1 MQQVFVW
8 NFYDRHKHV
17 FTSSPGDI
25 IFCHLLLMLLLKFTK
40 YSPQRFSLYLS
51 FQQIVRS
58 KPSIILAQNQVKM
71 VTVNYFTNETDSS
84 QTPFQYELWLISLVM
99 NFTLLSI
106 GVWMVANIGIYG
118 IRSKKF
124 RRNKK
129 KTLSEHLLLKVL
141 FITAIL
147 MIPRI
152 LTTQALLWVGYEPRA
167 DDGQCNL
174 LNHFTVGLYWLGFF
188 PVCLFWWLR
197 QRSLYLQPSLI
208 RLYTKPLQV
217 LSWGCIIFVFFFEM
231 LAALGMI
238 VMSHYEATKNGCRE
252 IEDNYQYQAKVHYYL
267 AATLVISE
275 LTLLALF
282 IYPLKRHH
290 KSAFTSKQPVCRVQA
305 VEVNS
310 AESYFS
316 SDDKI
321 YRSSADKSTSS
332 SGEQFN
338 YSVFST
344 NKKKSNNS
352 GNHDFSRAQS
362 CKTNKRIVR
371 VMRRS
376 VVCASVCIVSDV
388 LSFVVVTLFLPPNL
402 VRSFRNSLHDLNL
415 IINLVTLLVTF
426 EKYEYITTAMIR
438 KPPQKL
444 STNKSI
450 NLRGLAPGLHSSEET
465 SQRWRVVGDTSNNSS
480 R

>member
-1 MQQVFVW
+1 
-8 NFYDRHKHV
+8 
-17 FTSSPGDI
+17 
-25 IFCHLLLMLLLKFTK
+25 MLLLKFTK

-58 KPSIILAQNQVKM
+58 KPSIILAHNQVKM

-106 GVWMVANIGIYG
+106 GAWMVANIGIYG

-129 KTLSEHLLLKVL
+129 KTLSEHFILKVL
-141 FITAIL
+141 FVTAIL
-147 MIPRI
+147 MIPRF
-152 LTTQALLWVGYEPRA
+152 LTTQALLWVGYEPRT

-174 LNHFTVGLYWLGFF
+174 LNHFTVGLHWLGFF
-188 PVCLFWWLR
+188 PVGLFWWLR

-217 LSWGCIIFVFFFEM
+217 LSWGCIIFVFFSGM
-231 LAALGMI
+231 CVTLGLI
-238 VMSHYEATKNGCRE
+238 IMSHYEASENGCQE
-252 IEDNYQYQAKVHYYL
+252 FEDSHRHQANVNYCL
-267 AATLVISE
+267 AAALVISE

-290 KSAFTSKQPVCRVQA
+290 KSAFTSKQPVCRVQT

-310 AESYFS
+310 AEFYFS
-316 SDDKI
+316 SGDKI

-344 NKKKSNNS
+344 YKKKSNNS
-352 GNHDFSRAQS
+352 GNHDFSRARS
-362 CKTNKRIVR
+362 CKTKKRIAR

-376 VVCASVCIVSDV
+376 VLCASVCIVSDL
-388 LSFVVVTLFLPPNL
+388 LSFSVIMFFLPFNL

-415 IINLVTLLVTF
+415 IINLVALLVTF
-426 EKYEYITTAMIR
+426 EKYEYIITAIIR
-438 KPPQKL
+438 KPPQK
-444 STNKSI
+444 
-450 NLRGLAPGLHSSEET
+450 
-465 SQRWRVVGDTSNNSS
+465 
-480 R
+480 